1 MGVFVW
7 LAVPVLCL
15 AEPDPGV
22 QFRQI
27 ALLILQQ
34 KLEKTGNRLSGEV
47 MNQIAQETGLP
58 PSEIRVKLYTL
69 VDSLQVQRRQKTE
82 QWQRLVQAGG
92 KQIPPQVA
100 DKFLNTLL
108 TEARRLVT
116 KQADYD
122 LLHIVE
128 FAAQR
133 AKIPPH
139 EAKDFLLQAM
149 SLGSG
154 SSMPRLAGIPSK
166 ISLLV
171 EVQDRTVDKGD
182 AALSAELDSTGARR
196 PDFANPMLPLLLQE
210 LPQSPRIK
218 WAVDGSTKGQEPD
231 YQLVVSI
238 ANFHDGREAG
248 GVQTLSLTAKLVLK
262 AVASDTRVYQR
273 PLTVHYYPLAE
284 AEGANSGEPVDELRS
299 QACTKIRRALD
310 DYLATR

>member
-1 MGVFVW
+1 V
-7 LAVPVLCL
+7 
-15 AEPDPGV
+15 
-22 QFRQI
+22 I
-27 ALLILQQ
+27 A
-34 KLEKTGNRLSGEV
+34 
-47 MNQIAQETGLP
+47 QIAQETSLP
-58 PSEIRVKLYTL
+58 PSEARVRLYTL
-69 VDSLQVQRRQKTE
+69 VDSLQVQRRRKTE

-92 KQIPPQVA
+92 KQVPPQVA

-108 TEARRLVT
+108 SEARRLVT

-122 LLHIVE
+122 LLPVVE

-139 EAKDFLLQAM
+139 EAKDFLLQVL

-171 EVQDRTVDKGD
+171 EVQDRSRGKKGPD
-182 AALSAELDSTGARR
+182 PAAPADSTEART
-196 PDFANPMLPLLLQE
+196 PDFADLMLPLLLQE

-218 WAVDGSTKGQEPD
+218 WAGDGSLQGQEPD

-238 ANFHDGREAG
+238 DDFHDGREAG
-248 GVQTLSLTAKLVLK
+248 GVQILSLTARLVLK
-262 AVASDTRVYQR
+262 PVASDTRVYQR
-273 PLTVHYYPLAE
+273 PLTVNYYAL
-284 AEGANSGEPVDELRS
+284 AEGANSGQPIDELRS